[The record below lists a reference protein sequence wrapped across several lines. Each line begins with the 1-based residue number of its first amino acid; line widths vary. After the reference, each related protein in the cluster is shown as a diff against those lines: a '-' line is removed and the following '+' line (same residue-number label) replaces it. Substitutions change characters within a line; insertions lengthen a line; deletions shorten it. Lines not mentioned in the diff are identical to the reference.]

1 MLCKAYFLVYII
13 LADISQL
20 AIELATASLN
30 ADFEKKNEL
39 GKPPISGHT
48 YISQVCKIMQ
58 KQNFYVQNWREI
70 QKI

>member
-1 MLCKAYFLVYII
+1 MNTKIPNFEY
-13 LADISQL
+13 S
-20 AIELATASLN
+20 ERTASLN
-30 ADFEKKNEL
+30 VDFEKKNEL

-48 YISQVCKIMQ
+48 YISQVYEIMQ